1 MTDDPPDTHSTS
13 PHKPPTEAVF
23 LRPKHKEMAIFDT
36 PIAFIVTRLPDTL
49 IEIWHERSAIR
60 EFDGGLPCD
69 LAEALA
75 LIDVI
80 RMHPVEALSALT
92 QK

>member
-1 MTDDPPDTHSTS
+1 MTTFTDESITAVIQLLPPLLV
-13 PHKPPTEAVF
+13 E
-23 LRPKHKEMAIFDT
+23 L
-36 PIAFIVTRLPDTL
+36 
-49 IEIWHERSAIR
+49 WHERSAIR
-60 EFDGGLPCD
+60 EFDGGLPRD

-80 RMHPVEALSALT
+80 RLYPLEALSALT

>member
-1 MTDDPPDTHSTS
+1 MTTFTDESITAVIQLLPPLLV
-13 PHKPPTEAVF
+13 E
-23 LRPKHKEMAIFDT
+23 L
-36 PIAFIVTRLPDTL
+36 
-49 IEIWHERSAIR
+49 WHERSAIR

-80 RMHPVEALSALT
+80 RLYPLEALSALT